1 MQEERTYELKVSG
14 LTRQLPIVAVNEELA
29 IASFV
34 ILGDCEL
41 VCAAAQ
47 QLATRLPS
55 VDYLITAEAKGI
67 PLVQEMSRILGM
79 PSYIIARKS
88 QKPYMRNPLVSTVMS
103 ITTQRPQTLYLDG
116 TDMQKLRGKRVAIVD
131 DVISTGES
139 LRAMEEMLN
148 RCDAQIA
155 AKAAILAENKAAD
168 RSDIIF
174 LERLPLFC
182 AKTGE
187 ILS

>member
-1 MQEERTYELKVSG
+1 M
-14 LTRQLPIVAVNEELA
+14 
-29 IASFV
+29 
-34 ILGDCEL
+34 
-41 VCAAAQ
+41 
-47 QLATRLPS
+47 
-55 VDYLITAEAKGI
+55 
-67 PLVQEMSRILGM
+67 
-79 PSYIIARKS
+79 
-88 QKPYMRNPLVSTVMS
+88 
-103 ITTQRPQTLYLDG
+103 
-116 TDMQKLRGKRVAIVD
+116 
-131 DVISTGES
+131 ISTGES
-139 LRAMEEMLN
+139 LRAMEELLN